1 MYGKVTTMSERIK
14 VMGIFAI
21 LGFLAGVIANYT
33 YHYVL
38 PVILAIFPEI
48 LSVEWVL
55 SGFAGAI
62 LTILVMLVWAYASKP
77 SEG

>member
-14 VMGIFAI
+14 ILGIFAI
-21 LGFLAGVIANYT
+21 LGFIAGVIANFT
-33 YHYVL
+33 YHNVL
-38 PVILAIFPEI
+38 PVILAIFPEV

-55 SGFAGAI
+55 SGLGGAM
-62 LTILVMLVWAYASKP
+62 LTICVMLVWAYASKP

>member
-1 MYGKVTTMSERIK
+1 MSERIK
-14 VMGIFAI
+14 ILGMFAI
-21 LGFLAGVIANYT
+21 LGFIAGVIANFA

-38 PVILAIFPEI
+38 PAIFAIFPEI
-48 LSVEWVL
+48 LSVEWIL

-62 LTILVMLVWAYASKP
+62 LTIFIMLVWTYASKP

>member
-1 MYGKVTTMSERIK
+1 MSERIK
-14 VMGIFAI
+14 ILGMFAI
-21 LGFLAGVIANYT
+21 LGFIAGIIANFT

-38 PVILAIFPEI
+38 PVLLAIFPEI

-62 LTILVMLVWAYASKP
+62 LTIVIMLVWTYASKP
-77 SEG
+77 SEA

>member
-1 MYGKVTTMSERIK
+1 MSERIK
-14 VMGIFAI
+14 I
-21 LGFLAGVIANYT
+21 LGVFAMLGFIAGVIANFT

-38 PVILAIFPEI
+38 PVIFAIFPEI

-62 LTILVMLVWAYASKP
+62 LTISVMLVWAYASKP